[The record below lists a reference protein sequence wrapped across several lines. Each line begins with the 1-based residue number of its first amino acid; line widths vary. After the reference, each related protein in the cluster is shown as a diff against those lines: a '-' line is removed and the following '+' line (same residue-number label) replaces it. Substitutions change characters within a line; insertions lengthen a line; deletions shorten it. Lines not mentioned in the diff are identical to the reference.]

1 MTFVP
6 SWQNCPLNSYYTINR
21 ILLLCIGLWPFQK
34 SIFKHIIITIV
45 TIIFTLGLVLQLMTF
60 VTTEYNMDILLRVLP
75 YVLPWLAYM
84 LKYNTLCLNIKRLKS
99 LLQRMFCDWNELTNV
114 QEIEI
119 IKKYADIARFI
130 TLLTTLF
137 VYGSTFV
144 FILIQL
150 LPHIF
155 LIITSSKND
164 TNLRQ
169 LPVLIECFLDQ
180 QKYYFLL
187 LLILSLAAIC
197 CFTTVIAT
205 ETLIMAYAHHACG
218 LFEIASCR
226 IEQAF
231 LENKGI
237 ASVTQRNSIICQGI
251 INGFVMYKKG
261 VEFID
266 MVQKSYKWAYSLLM
280 PLGVLSL
287 SVNLFNFSRLL
298 NSKNYIEMI
307 ISFIFINGHIGYM
320 FFCNYLGQQVIDE
333 SSNVFHRLYNVKWY
347 VAPLK
352 AQKLLLLVMQRS
364 IRHCTIVMDG
374 LFITSFEGFATL
386 GNTSFSYFAL
396 IFSLY

>member
-34 SIFKHIIITIV
+34 SIFKHVMITIV
-45 TIIFTLGLVLQLMTF
+45 TIIFTLGLVFQLMTF

-75 YVLPWLAYM
+75 YVLPWLADT
-84 LKYNTLCLNIKRLKS
+84 LKYNAFCLNIKGLRS
-99 LLQRMFCDWNELTNV
+99 VTERMLCDWNELTNV

-130 TLLTTLF
+130 TLLTT
-137 VYGSTFV
+137 
-144 FILIQL
+144 
-150 LPHIF
+150 
-155 LIITSSKND
+155 K
-164 TNLRQ
+164 
-169 LPVLIECFLDQ
+169 CFLDQ
-180 QKYYFLL
+180 QKYYFLFL
-187 LLILSLAAIC
+187 LLLSFAAIC

-231 LENKGI
+231 LENRVKGI
-237 ASVTQRNSIICQGI
+237 TSVTQRNSIICQGI
-251 INGFVMYKKG
+251 INGFEMYNRA

-266 MVQKSYKWAYSLLM
+266 MVQKSCKWAYSLLM

-287 SVNLFNFSRLL
+287 SVNLFNFSRLV

-307 ISFIFINGHIGYM
+307 TSFIFIIGHFGYM
-320 FFCNYLGQQVIDE
+320 FFSNYLGQQMIDH
-333 SSNVFHRLYNVKWY
+333 SSSVFHRLYNVKWY

-364 IRHCTIVMDG
+364 IRHCTIVMYG
-374 LFITSFEGFATL
+374 LFITSFEGIATL
-386 GNTSFSYFAL
+386 GNISFSYFAL

>member
-1 MTFVP
+1 
-6 SWQNCPLNSYYTINR
+6 
-21 ILLLCIGLWPFQK
+21 
-34 SIFKHIIITIV
+34 
-45 TIIFTLGLVLQLMTF
+45 MTF

-75 YVLPWLAYM
+75 YVLPWLAHT
-84 LKYNTLCLNIKRLKS
+84 LKYNALCLNIKGLRS
-99 LLQRMFCDWNELTNV
+99 LMERMLCDWNELINV

-137 VYGSTFV
+137 VYGSIFV

-187 LLILSLAAIC
+187 LLILSFAAIC

-205 ETLIMAYAHHACG
+205 ETLIMAYVHHACG

-231 LENKGI
+231 LENRIKGI
-237 ASVTQRNSIICQGI
+237 TSVTQRNLIICQGI
-251 INGFVMYKKG
+251 INGFEMYNRA

-287 SVNLFNFSRLL
+287 SINLFNFSRLV

-307 ISFIFINGHIGYM
+307 ISFIFIIGHFGYM

-374 LFITSFEGFATL
+374 LFITSFEGIATL